1 MFRTTI
7 WLDDRANVEDEASLI
22 RSRALRAG
30 VKERSAEQLRSEF
43 IQVVGPLVDSGKLL
57 RGQGSQL
64 TVQRKLS
71 GEGYTIDLR
80 FGTVRKGLIAR
91 ILDAFRAR

>member
-1 MFRTTI
+1 MFRATI
-7 WLDDRANVEDEASLI
+7 WLDDRANVGEEASLL

-30 VKERSAEQLRSEF
+30 VKESSAEQLQSEF
-43 IQVVGPLVDSGKLL
+43 VHILGPLIDSGQIL
-57 RGQGSQL
+57 RGQGSEL

-71 GEGYTIDLR
+71 GDGYTVDLR
-80 FGTVRKGLIAR
+80 FGTGRKGLIAR